1 MSLWKPFVSR
11 YLEAGNKGRKVIRN
25 KSFYKSSISKVGAE
39 LTRTNEAQKSKIWCK
54 KNVEKPQSSFK
65 DSSHSWIIV
74 IVL

>member
-11 YLEAGNKGRKVIRN
+11 YLEAGNEGRKVIRN
-25 KSFYKSSISKVGAE
+25 KSSISKVGAE